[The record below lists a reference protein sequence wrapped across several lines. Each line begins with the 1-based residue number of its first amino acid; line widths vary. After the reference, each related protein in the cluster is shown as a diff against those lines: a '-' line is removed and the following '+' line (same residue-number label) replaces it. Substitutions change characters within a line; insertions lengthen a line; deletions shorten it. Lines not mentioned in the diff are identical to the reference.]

1 MQVSRISKLI
11 IIKEDIK
18 DKVHLSMLFRHWVLL
33 FYECIIAALF
43 VYLTFDDPYDI
54 WLTNVKEKTTAKFA
68 HVFMS
73 LIQTNCS
80 Q

>member
-1 MQVSRISKLI
+1 M
-11 IIKEDIK
+11 
-18 DKVHLSMLFRHWVLL
+18 LL
-33 FYECIIAALF
+33 FYECVISASM

-68 HVFMS
+68 HVFMI
-73 LIQTNCS
+73 LIQTDFS

>member
-1 MQVSRISKLI
+1 
-11 IIKEDIK
+11 
-18 DKVHLSMLFRHWVLL
+18 MLFRHWVLL

-43 VYLTFDDPYDI
+43 VYLTFNDSYDI
-54 WLTNVKEKTTAKFA
+54 WLTNVKEKTTPKLT

-73 LIQTNCS
+73 LIQTNVS

>member
-1 MQVSRISKLI
+1 
-11 IIKEDIK
+11 
-18 DKVHLSMLFRHWVLL
+18 MLVRHWVLL
-33 FYECIIAALF
+33 FYEYIIAALF

-54 WLTNVKEKTTAKFA
+54 WLTNVKENTTAKVI

-73 LIQTNCS
+73 LIPTNVS